1 MKKLMD
7 IISNWN
13 KGKKAHDQKVFDQEA
28 AVDNLNKILDEIQ
41 KQVHIQKVHNLL
53 TAIRHWCKDGDKE
66 LEAKH
71 WQILAEYAQDQ
82 VKALTVIKSDIVPTE
97 ATNDNTTFNP
107 LKDRISTTIDGDTLR
122 TIIQRAEKRHGYGI
136 QP

>member
-13 KGKKAHDQKVFDQEA
+13 KGKKAHDHRVA
-28 AVDNLNKILDEIQ
+28 ALNLNIPPFRIVKAECILKTIFE
-41 KQVHIQKVHNLL
+41 
-53 TAIRHWCKDGDKE
+53 WSGKDSE

-82 VKALTVIKSDIVPTE
+82 IKELRKVYAVDLDSGASIKVDPEDTEMINGHLVFNSRKNTLQSVIE
-97 ATNDNTTFNP
+97 
-107 LKDRISTTIDGDTLR
+107 
-122 TIIQRAEKRHGYGI
+122 RAEKRHGYGI